1 MSSDDDWQDDPNPEA
16 AHGALPKQGL
26 DKDAEARWDAAQE
39 GAELLREG
47 EVEAAIAELERVV
60 TDDPDNEHAL
70 YFLGAAHF
78 ERGRFDKAAKAYV
91 EALRVAPQFS
101 GALVGLG
108 HAMRMQGRPTEA
120 LKIGR
125 ELLDRDEKDSDG
137 LYLVGLSHYAR
148 GEAAA
153 AERFLLRFLD
163 SQPEAEVAN
172 EARGLIHVLNERKNP
187 SSNDLN

>member
-1 MSSDDDWQDDPNPEA
+1 MAQHDDDDAPRERAPAPLDPVSA
-16 AHGALPKQGL
+16 
-26 DKDAEARWDAAQE
+26 ARWDAAQE

-47 EVEAAIAELERVV
+47 EVDRAIEELTSVV
-60 TDDPDNEHAL
+60 AGDRDNEHAL
-70 YFLGAAHF
+70 YFLGAAYF
-78 ERGRFDKAAKAYV
+78 ERGAFDKAAKAYI
-91 EALRVAPQFS
+91 EALRVAPAFS

-125 ELLDRDEKDSDG
+125 ELLERDEKDSDG

-163 SQPEAEVAN
+163 SRPEAEVAN
-172 EARGLIHVLNERKNP
+172 EARGLLGVLRERRGPAPEDVN
-187 SSNDLN
+187 